1 MLDLTYYKRLITSE
15 YRRSVNFT
23 AMVEKLLSY
32 GLDLD
37 SSATDLI
44 TAFEVDCATTAQL
57 DILGAIV
64 GVSRQLT
71 FEPSAAAAGDIVCPA
86 PTEIASGT
94 EYPIINTPEP
104 QNMASV
110 SFISGFPPGG
120 MNDSNS
126 MMDDD
131 LFRLLIKARI
141 IQNAWKGTITELYE
155 LWESVM
161 GKDKHLSIED
171 LQDMSFNIVL
181 QGDYT
186 ALERELIIHAYII
199 PKPEGV
205 RINVLTFVSTDGLPL
220 FSYDYN
226 TMRYSGYNSHW
237 AVEGSE
243 LTNGEK

>member
-1 MLDLTYYKRLITSE
+1 
-15 YRRSVNFT
+15 
-23 AMVEKLLSY
+23 
-32 GLDLD
+32 
-37 SSATDLI
+37 
-44 TAFEVDCATTAQL
+44 
-57 DILGAIV
+57 
-64 GVSRQLT
+64 
-71 FEPSAAAAGDIVCPA
+71 
-86 PTEIASGT
+86 
-94 EYPIINTPEP
+94 
-104 QNMASV
+104 
-110 SFISGFPPGG
+110 
-120 MNDSNS
+120 
-126 MMDDD
+126 
-131 LFRLLIKARI
+131 
-141 IQNAWKGTITELYE
+141 
-155 LWESVM
+155 M

-243 LTNGEK
+243 